1 MDTFPEF
8 WLPFSCAD
16 RKRGHMLSKLLKWN
30 AVVNRTLAI
39 LAGLL
44 VAGIGVSTI
53 IDVGGRFLFNHPL
66 AGSVEIATEMLVMIV
81 FLAITYVQVHKRH
94 IRLEFLMERISP
106 QAQNRLNFL
115 TEFFVLGT
123 ASFLAWRCILK
134 AEYSWRI
141 GETAAGIV
149 PIPYAP
155 ARTIVA
161 IGFTLFAIT
170 VFLQICDRFRKK
182 S

>member
-1 MDTFPEF
+1 
-8 WLPFSCAD
+8 
-16 RKRGHMLSKLLKWN
+16 MLSTLLKWN
-30 AVVNRTLAI
+30 AHLNRILAI
-39 LAGLL
+39 LAAVL
-44 VAGIGVSTI
+44 VAAVGISTI
-53 IDVGGRFLFNHPL
+53 LDVGGRFFFNHPL
-66 AGSVEIATEMLVMIV
+66 PGSVEIATEMLVMIV
-81 FLAITYVQVHKRH
+81 FLGITYVQVQKRH

-106 QAQNRLNFL
+106 QAQDRLNFL
-115 TEFFVLGT
+115 TDFFVLGT

-134 AEYSWRI
+134 AEYSWRL

-170 VFLQICDRFRKK
+170 VFLQICDRFRKNP